1 MSLLL
6 GQEIC
11 LKTKYTSE
19 FGWVFLE
26 HKFILYNKKN
36 KFFSK
41 LTLPYKRWKLTFRR
55 WIKFLYHNIL
65 LVKGFVP
72 WLSQRFKGLNRKI
85 CKLISCSVYMA
96 ACWLTAWQ
104 PYLDSRGFKTSVNL
118 FKNACSNSFFQHTR
132 H

>member
-55 WIKFLYHNIL
+55 
-65 LVKGFVP
+65 
-72 WLSQRFKGLNRKI
+72 
-85 CKLISCSVYMA
+85 
-96 ACWLTAWQ
+96 
-104 PYLDSRGFKTSVNL
+104 
-118 FKNACSNSFFQHTR
+118 
-132 H
+132 